1 MNILVALIGVLL
13 LVLIAYIGAGVG
25 GLYNLFGVYIPYVAF
40 VVFVVGIVYR
50 VIKWACSPVPFRIP
64 TSCGQQKSLPWIK
77 DSKLENPSNLLG
89 VLGRMA
95 LEVFLFRSLFRNTK
109 TELKDNR
116 LIFSG
121 DKWLWAAGLLF
132 HYSFLVI
139 ILRHFR
145 FFTEPVAPF
154 VPILQDLDGFFE
166 LNIPVFY
173 LSDAAILAAV
183 TYLFLRRVVI
193 PQVKYISLPADYF
206 PLLLI
211 LGIAGSGVLMRH
223 FYKVDLVG
231 VKELAMG
238 LITFHPAV
246 PEGIGTIF
254 YVHLFLVCAL
264 IAYFPFSK
272 LLHMPGIFMS
282 PTRNL
287 ANNNRMVRHINPWNP
302 QVKVHTYE
310 EWEEEFHDLL
320 KGAGIPLDKEQQ

>member
-1 MNILVALIGVLL
+1 MNIIVALVGVLI
-13 LVLIAYIGAGVG
+13 LVLIAYIGAGVA

-40 VVFVVGIVYR
+40 VIFVIGIVYR

-64 TSCGQQKSLPWIK
+64 TSCGQQKSLEWIK
-77 DSKLENPSNLLG
+77 DSKLENPAGLIG

-109 TELKDNR
+109 AELKDNR
-116 LIFSG
+116 LIYSG
-121 DKWLWAAGLLF
+121 DKWLWGAGLLF

-154 VPILQDLDGFFE
+154 VKILQDLDGFFE

-173 LSDAAILAAV
+173 LSDAAILVAV

-211 LGIAGSGVLMRH
+211 LGIVGSGVLMRH

-231 VKELAMG
+231 VKELVMG
-238 LITFHPAV
+238 LITFHPTL
-246 PEGIGTIF
+246 PEGIGAIF
-254 YVHLFLVCAL
+254 YLHFFLVCSL
-264 IAYFPFSK
+264 VAYFPFSK

-320 KGAGIPLDKEQQ
+320 KGAEIPLDKEL

>member
-1 MNILVALIGVLL
+1 MNIAVALVGALI
-13 LVLIAYIGAGVG
+13 LVLIAYIGVGVG
-25 GLYNLFGVYIPYVAF
+25 GLYSLFGVYIPYVAF

-77 DSKLENPSNLLG
+77 DSKLDNPSNMLG

-109 TELKDNR
+109 TDLKDNR
-116 LIFSG
+116 LIYSG

-154 VPILQDLDGFFE
+154 VTILQDLDGFFE

-223 FYKVDLVG
+223 FFKVDLVG

-238 LITFHPAV
+238 IITLHPSV

-254 YVHLFLVCAL
+254 YVHLFLVCSL
-264 IAYFPFSK
+264 LAYFPFSK